1 MFEKK
6 NLYKSEYIFSDAS
19 RVINNIVSSFKKK
32 IFEQIFI
39 DAKFKIVLYESNTS
53 QFLIFEYSDS
63 SAISEQILHAH

>member
-6 NLYKSEYIFSDAS
+6 NLYKSKYIFSDAS
-19 RVINNIVSSFKKK
+19 RVINNIVSSFQKKK
-32 IFEQIFI
+32 FEQIFI

-63 SAISEQILHAH
+63 SAIYEQILHAH